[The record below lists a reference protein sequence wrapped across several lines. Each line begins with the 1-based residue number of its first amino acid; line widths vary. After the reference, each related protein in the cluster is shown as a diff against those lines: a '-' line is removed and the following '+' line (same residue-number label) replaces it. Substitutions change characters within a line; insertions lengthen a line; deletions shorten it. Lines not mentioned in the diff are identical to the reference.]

1 MQMAMEI
8 KSHETFVSLKQILI
22 HLYHIHVGDLSS
34 FSWRS
39 RRISVIFWL
48 NFHKFV

>member
-8 KSHETFVSLKQILI
+8 KSHETFVSLKTNFNTFVS
-22 HLYHIHVGDLSS
+22 HHVGDLSS

-39 RRISVIFWL
+39 RRISVIFG
-48 NFHKFV
+48 